1 MHATATAEAL
11 ERARNA
17 VHGAR
22 AVLPAH
28 GQLAF
33 TLLQM
38 GRPAEAE
45 AIAAEAAA
53 LELTDPDACDGLA
66 YVSMLLGQ
74 HERAN
79 RLYHRTAALAPRDAR
94 FWYNLACSERSF
106 GRLTEAAT
114 ALERAIAIDATHYSS
129 YLLRSELQVQV
140 SSDNHVDELAALISR
155 RPGDYRAQLF
165 LGYALAK
172 ELDDLGR
179 YEEAFQRFSAAAAV
193 RRARLDYDVAV
204 DERKLARIAAIYD
217 RPLPGASHAAEA
229 ASAAATE
236 SSRFIFIV
244 GLPRSGTT
252 LVERILLGLPGVR
265 SNGET
270 DNFSQALLACSR
282 GEGDVFARAAQAD
295 GAAVASAYATRALAA
310 LDRKR
315 VIEKLPLNYL
325 YLGAIRQALPEARL
339 VLVTRSAMDSCFAM
353 YRTLFAS
360 GYPFSYD
367 LTELARYHAAYSRL
381 MDHWRALLGD
391 SLVEVVYE
399 DLVRAP
405 RLHGAR
411 LAAACGLAWDDAA
424 LDIQQARAVSL
435 TASASQVRR
444 PIYGSSSGRWR
455 HYERQLAPL
464 LAALGQKA

>member
-1 MHATATAEAL
+1 VHAAATPEAL
-11 ERARNA
+11 ERARRA
-17 VHGAR
+17 VRGAR
-22 AVLPAH
+22 SVLPAH

-38 GRPAEAE
+38 GRPVEAE
-45 AIAAEAAA
+45 AIAAEAAV
-53 LELTDPDACDGLA
+53 LEVIDPDACDGLA
-66 YVSMLLGQ
+66 YVSMLLGR

-79 RLYHRTAALAPRDAR
+79 LLYHRTAALAPRDAR

-114 ALERAIAIDATHYSS
+114 ALERAIAIEATHYSS

-140 SSDNHVDELAALISR
+140 SSHNHVDELSSLIGR
-155 RPGDYRAQLF
+155 RPGDYRAQVF

-179 YEEAFQRFSAAAAV
+179 YEEAFQRFSAAAAT
-193 RRARLDYDVAV
+193 RRARLDYDVGV
-204 DERKLARIAAIYD
+204 DERKLARVAAVYD
-217 RPLPGASHAAEA
+217 KTSSGTARPSPAAA
-229 ASAAATE
+229 AAATE
-236 SSRFIFIV
+236 SSRYIFIV

-252 LVERILLGLPGVR
+252 LVERILLGLRGVR

-270 DNFSQALLACSR
+270 DNFSQALLACAR

-295 GAAVASAYATRALAA
+295 PAAVAAAYATRALAA
-310 LDRKR
+310 MDQQR

-339 VLVTRSAMDSCFAM
+339 VLVTRSAVDSCFAM
-353 YRTLFAS
+353 FRTLFAS

-367 LTELARYHAAYSRL
+367 LTELARYHAAYRRL

-391 SLVEVVYE
+391 GLVEVVYE
-399 DLVRAP
+399 DLVRDP
-405 RLHGAR
+405 RRYGAA

-435 TASASQVRR
+435 TASASQVRG
-444 PIYGSSSGRWR
+444 PIYGTSSGRWR